1 MFGYAALAQSPFATL
16 GNSAYA
22 DSVTEA
28 IILADSST
36 GVRGAVST
44 ITEAI
49 LAYIDSER
57 SATVNFQGAISEGI
71 TVADAS
77 SRVYEAFATITES
90 ASFND
95 SNNAIKGMFDT
106 AVEPISMLD
115 FASYTGWFIIND
127 NQTVTWYATNNSQSV
142 TWQNIGNAQTPNWVV
157 INNTQG

>member
-22 DSVTEA
+22 DSIIEA
-28 IILADSST
+28 ITLADSST
-36 GVRGAVST
+36 GVRGAVGD

-57 SATVNFQGAISEGI
+57 GATVNFQGAISEDI
-71 TVADAS
+71 TVADTS
-77 SRVYEAFATITES
+77 TRIYEAFANITEGV
-90 ASFND
+90 SFAD
-95 SNNAIKGMFDT
+95 LPDAIKGMFDT

-127 NQTVTWYATNNSQSV
+127 NQTVTWHAINNSQSV

>member
-22 DSVTEA
+22 DSITEA
-28 IILADSST
+28 ITLADLST

-49 LAYIDSER
+49 LAYVDSER
-57 SATVNFQGAISEGI
+57 SATVNFQGVISEGV

-77 SRVYEAFATITES
+77 SGIYGVLADITEGVNF
-90 ASFND
+90 AD
-95 SNNAIKGMFDT
+95 LPDAIKGMFDT
-106 AVEPISMLD
+106 AVEPVSMLD

-127 NQTVTWYATNNSQSV
+127 NQTVTWHAMNNSQSV